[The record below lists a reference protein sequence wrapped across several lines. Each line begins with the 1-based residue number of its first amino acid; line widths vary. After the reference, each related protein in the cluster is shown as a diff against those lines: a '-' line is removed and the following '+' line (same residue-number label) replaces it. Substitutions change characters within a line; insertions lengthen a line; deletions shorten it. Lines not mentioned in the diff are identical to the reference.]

1 MNLPSENLEMHVAN
15 SIDFMVERVSHR
27 HLYSPYCHV
36 ASFPGTAQKIEM
48 GLVTLPCN
56 TVHIIK
62 CMLYMCCFK
71 SRQIVLIRTPV
82 SADSGFGSLSQ

>member
-1 MNLPSENLEMHVAN
+1 MAN

-48 GLVTLPCN
+48 GLVTPPCN
-56 TVHIIK
+56 TVLIIK
-62 CMLYMCCFK
+62 CMLYIYMCCFK

-82 SADSGFGSLSQ
+82 SADSGLGSLSQ